1 MPTES
6 APGRVGN
13 LTPEEKVKLQEAWRR
28 LSKICGIPLDEEEED
43 AGPDDAADTQVD
55 GAVSTKEAKKSRRP
69 RFRRKKTDTVNT
81 ADQEDDKY
89 GQAKEFQTALKENTP
104 QDIRETMWTMVKM
117 DHPDALML
125 RFLRARKWDIDKA
138 LIMMISTLNWRK
150 RDMHIE
156 DTIVRD
162 GEAVGLKESLTKD
175 DEGFMAQYRM
185 GKSFIHGVDKDGRPI
200 CIIRVRKHVPGA
212 HTVHS
217 LETYTVHTIET
228 CRMALRDP
236 VDTATLIFDMT
247 DFSLKNMD
255 NAPVRFMIKC
265 FEANYPESLG
275 IVAVH
280 NAPWIFQGEPEF
292 IRALSIAN
300 IARYLETH
308 PWLAGPRGCFED
320 PLHKLDTG
328 P

>member
-1 MPTES
+1 MPSEA
-6 APGRVGN
+6 APGRVGT
-13 LTPEEKVKLQEAWRR
+13 LTVDEQVKLQETWRR
-28 LSKICGIPLDEEEED
+28 LSKICGVSLDDEEED
-43 AGPDDAADTQVD
+43 AGPDELADTQTD
-55 GAVSTKEAKKSRRP
+55 GAASSKEGKKSRRP

-89 GQAKEFQTALKENTP
+89 GQTKEFQLALKENSP
-104 QDIRETMWTMVKM
+104 QDIRDTVWTMVKM
-117 DHPDALML
+117 DHPDALLL

-138 LIMMISTLNWRK
+138 LIMMISTMNWRK

-162 GEAVGLKESLTKD
+162 GESVALKDNLTKD
-175 DEGFMAQYRM
+175 DEGFMSQYKK
-185 GKSFIHGVDKDGRPI
+185 GISFIHGVDKEGRPI
-200 CIIRVRKHVPGA
+200 CIIRVRKHVPSA
-212 HTVHS
+212 QTMRS

-275 IVAVH
+275 TVAVH
-280 NAPWIFQGEPEF
+280 NAPWIFQGM
-292 IRALSIAN
+292 
-300 IARYLETH
+300 
-308 PWLAGPRGCFED
+308 
-320 PLHKLDTG
+320 
-328 P
+328 